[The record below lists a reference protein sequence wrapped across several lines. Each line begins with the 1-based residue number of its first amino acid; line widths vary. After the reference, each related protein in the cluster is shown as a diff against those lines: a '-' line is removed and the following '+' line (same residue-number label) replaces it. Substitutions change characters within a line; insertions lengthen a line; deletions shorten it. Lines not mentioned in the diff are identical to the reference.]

1 MYEVNEDEGRYL
13 KKIAMYT
20 RKEYLR
26 KNKYIFIEKEDIDEV
41 DEKMLVSIDNVEI
54 SFEIKSEKE
63 IIAPKIENVFR
74 DEKITKIVKALTL
87 REKLVLFLYYFEDK
101 TDKEIAKTL
110 KSKEDAIRKA
120 RNRALEKVQTRYF
133 QMEGSDSNV

>member
-1 MYEVNEDEGRYL
+1 MYELNEDEGRYF
-13 KKIAMYT
+13 KKIVMYT
-20 RKEYLR
+20 RREYLR

-63 IIAPKIENVFR
+63 IIAPKIEDVFR

-101 TDKEIAKTL
+101 NDREIGKSLRIKQDTVQKT
-110 KSKEDAIRKA
+110 RK
-120 RNRALEKVQTRYF
+120 RALEKIQTRYF
-133 QMEGSDSNV
+133 EMEGDDFNV

>member
-1 MYEVNEDEGRYL
+1 MYELNEDEGKYL
-13 KKIAMYT
+13 KKIVIYT

-26 KNKYIFIEKEDIDEV
+26 KNKFIFIEKEDIDEV

-74 DEKITKIVKALTL
+74 DERITKIVKALTL

-101 TDKEIAKTL
+101 TDKEIAKSL
-110 KSKEDAIRKA
+110 KSREDTIRKS
-120 RNRALEKVQTRYF
+120 RKRALDKVQTRYF

>member
-1 MYEVNEDEGRYL
+1 MYETNEDEGRYL
-13 KKIAMYT
+13 KKIVMYT
-20 RKEYLR
+20 RREYLR

-63 IIAPKIENVFR
+63 IIAPKIEDVFR

-101 TDKEIAKTL
+101 NDREIGKSLKIKQNTVQKT
-110 KSKEDAIRKA
+110 RK
-120 RNRALEKVQTRYF
+120 RALEKIQTRYF
-133 QMEGSDSNV
+133 EMEGDDFNV

>member
-1 MYEVNEDEGRYL
+1 MYELNEDEGKYL
-13 KKIAMYT
+13 KKIVLYT

-41 DEKMLVSIDNVEI
+41 DEKMLVSIENVEI
-54 SFEIKSEKE
+54 NFEIKSEKE

-101 TDKEIAKTL
+101 TDKEIGRSL
-110 KSKEDAIRKA
+110 KIKEDTIRKS
-120 RNRALEKVQTRYF
+120 RKRALEKIQTRYF
-133 QMEGSDSNV
+133 KMKGSDSNV

>member
-1 MYEVNEDEGRYL
+1 MYDLNEDEGKYL
-13 KKIAMYT
+13 KKIVMYT
-20 RKEYLR
+20 RNEYLR

-101 TDKEIAKTL
+101 TDKEISKSL
-110 KSKEDAIRKA
+110 KCREDSIRKA
-120 RNRALEKVQTRYF
+120 RKRALDKIQIRYF
-133 QMEGSDSNV
+133 QVEGSDSNV

>member
-1 MYEVNEDEGRYL
+1 MYETNEDEGRYL
-13 KKIAMYT
+13 KKIVMYT
-20 RKEYLR
+20 RSEYLR

-63 IIAPKIENVFR
+63 IIAPKIEDVFR

-101 TDKEIAKTL
+101 NDREIGKSLKIKQNTVQKT
-110 KSKEDAIRKA
+110 RK
-120 RNRALEKVQTRYF
+120 RALEKIQTRYF
-133 QMEGSDSNV
+133 EMEGDDFNV

>member
-1 MYEVNEDEGRYL
+1 MYDLNENEGKYL
-13 KKIAMYT
+13 KKIVMYT
-20 RKEYLR
+20 RGEYLR

-54 SFEIKSEKE
+54 NVEIKSEKE
-63 IIAPKIENVFR
+63 IIASKIENVFR

-101 TDKEIAKTL
+101 TDKEISKSL
-110 KSKEDAIRKA
+110 KCREDSIRKA
-120 RNRALEKVQTRYF
+120 RKRALDKIQIRYF
-133 QMEGSDSNV
+133 QVEGSDSNV

>member
-1 MYEVNEDEGRYL
+1 MYEVNEDEGKYL
-13 KKIAMYT
+13 KKIVMYT
-20 RKEYLR
+20 RREYLR
-26 KNKYIFIEKEDIDEV
+26 KNKYIFIEKEDIDEI
-41 DEKMLVSIDNVEI
+41 DEKMLVSIENVEI
-54 SFEIKSEKE
+54 NFEIKSEKE

>member
-1 MYEVNEDEGRYL
+1 MYDLNEDEGKYL
-13 KKIAMYT
+13 KKIVMYT
-20 RKEYLR
+20 RNEYLR

-74 DEKITKIVKALTL
+74 DEKITKIQ
-87 REKLVLFLYYFEDK
+87 YYYSTK
-101 TDKEIAKTL
+101 WA
-110 KSKEDAIRKA
+110 
-120 RNRALEKVQTRYF
+120 
-133 QMEGSDSNV
+133 